1 MICDHF
7 QATRAYN
14 TAQCL
19 ADLFN
24 IWTHGDDVQDFGTRW
39 NQVLLV
45 TSETPEE
52 SVLGG
57 LCKMKFQGSKK
68 QTALVRQH
76 IDQTITTRT
85 FKARSDRIE
94 TGVLVM
100 SEKREKSQC

>member
-7 QATRAYN
+7 QATRAYD

-19 ADLFN
+19 SDLFN
-24 IWTHGDDVQDFGTRW
+24 ICPHDDDVQDFGTRW

-68 QTALVRQH
+68 T
-76 IDQTITTRT
+76 DC
-85 FKARSDRIE
+85 S
-94 TGVLVM
+94 G
-100 SEKREKSQC
+100 